1 MKRLLLLCLLLAGPA
16 RAETVLRYAPLGDLR
31 ILDPIWTSAAI
42 TLSHGQM
49 IYDVLVTTDSKL
61 VPKLQMAESVETSAD
76 GLRWTFRLRPGLV
89 FHDGQKVTARDVIAS
104 LSRWGKRVTAGQAL
118 FARVASLNAIDDR
131 TLELVLA
138 RPFGPV
144 LEALSSPVLAPFV
157 MREADA
163 ATDAFKQVTT
173 TVGSGPFVFVQS
185 EFQAGNK
192 VVYRKFPGY
201 VPRQEPADFYS
212 GGKVVNVDR
221 VEWLYLPDPA
231 TAMGALQTGEVDIVA
246 SVSPDFLPVLRARKD
261 LVVQVLDRIG
271 QIGTIR
277 PNAAHLPFSDKRARQ
292 ALTLLVDQPEFAQAL
307 AGGAEFGRE
316 CFAVFVCGTPNETDF
331 GAAKWKKPNIALAKK
346 LLAEAGYKGE
356 KLVLLDP
363 ADQPD
368 IHIMALLTADALR
381 KAGVAVDVQTMDW
394 STVLTRRNNRDLPSA
409 NPAGWDIAFTF
420 WGGLSLASPLT
431 NAPLVSSCDG
441 KNLYGWPCDP
451 EIERLRAAFTD
462 ATDPA
467 TRKSVIEALQVQFY
481 EAAPYVSTGLFFRPM
496 AYRANLRGL
505 LATPYPVMWNV
516 ARTGP

>member
-1 MKRLLLLCLLLAGPA
+1 MK
-16 RAETVLRYAPLGDLR
+16 
-31 ILDPIWTSAAI
+31 
-42 TLSHGQM
+42 
-49 IYDVLVTTDSKL
+49 
-61 VPKLQMAESVETSAD
+61 
-76 GLRWTFRLRPGLV
+76 
-89 FHDGQKVTARDVIAS
+89 
-104 LSRWGKRVTAGQAL
+104 
-118 FARVASLNAIDDR
+118 
-131 TLELVLA
+131 
-138 RPFGPV
+138 
-144 LEALSSPVLAPFV
+144 
-157 MREADA
+157 
-163 ATDAFKQVTT
+163 
-173 TVGSGPFVFVQS
+173 
-185 EFQAGNK
+185 
-192 VVYRKFPGY
+192 
-201 VPRQEPADFYS
+201 
-212 GGKVVNVDR
+212 VDR

-462 ATDPA
+462 ATDPV

>member
-61 VPKLQMAESVETSAD
+61 VPKLQMAESVATSAD
-76 GLRWTFRLRPGLV
+76 GLRWTFKLRPGLV

-131 TLELVLA
+131 TIELVLA

-163 ATDAFKQVTT
+163 TTDAFKQVTT
-173 TVGSGPFVFVQS
+173 TVGSGPFAFVAS
-185 EFQAGNK
+185 EFQAGHK

-212 GGKVVNVDR
+212 GGKVVKVDR

-261 LVVQVLDRIG
+261 VVVQVLDQIG

-292 ALTLLVDQPEFAQAL
+292 ALTLLVDQPEFAEAL
-307 AGGAEFGRE
+307 AGSPEFGRE
-316 CFAVFVCGTPNETDF
+316 CFAVFVCGTPYETDF
-331 GAAKWKKPNIALAKK
+331 GAAKWKKPNIALARK
-346 LLAEAGYKGE
+346 LLAEAGYHGE

-394 STVLTRRNNRDLPSA
+394 STVLTRRNNRDLPSV

-420 WGGLSLASPLT
+420 WGGLSLSSPLT

-462 ATDPA
+462 ATDVA
-467 TRKSVIEALQVQFY
+467 ARKSVIEAMQVQFY
-481 EAAPYVSTGLFFRPM
+481 ESAPYISTGLFFRPI

-505 LATPYPVMWNV
+505 LTTPYPVMWNV
-516 ARTGP
+516 ERTGP